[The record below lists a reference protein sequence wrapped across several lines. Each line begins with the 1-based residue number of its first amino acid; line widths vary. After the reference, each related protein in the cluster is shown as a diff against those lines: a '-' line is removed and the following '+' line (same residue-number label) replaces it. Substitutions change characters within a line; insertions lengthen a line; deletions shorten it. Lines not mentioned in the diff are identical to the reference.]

1 MPAYKLFAPQ
11 RQILSKNFKDYP
23 TFAPSLTKPFTI
35 LGFWGRYRDT
45 GLYPGVM
52 AGVTAGRGRFFLFL
66 ITVGPRKKKII
77 IAGRRSMLL
86 GKDATASRPCGS
98 TTEAEVGEG
107 LVGVSMVG
115 EERAQ
120 IHAKDK
126 TSTQRG
132 GDVEAGHFQYVGGS
146 GGTGKSTWLIKAIQ
160 TVIDIKGVKNVQY
173 SMPQVS
179 DERCK
184 QRWRRRK
191 VLIVDEVS
199 MLGLDTLY

>member
-1 MPAYKLFAPQ
+1 MRPQAGPVAQ
-11 RQILSKNFKDYP
+11 RQKQKS
-23 TFAPSLTKPFTI
+23 
-35 LGFWGRYRDT
+35 
-45 GLYPGVM
+45 
-52 AGVTAGRGRFFLFL
+52 
-66 ITVGPRKKKII
+66 
-77 IAGRRSMLL
+77 
-86 GKDATASRPCGS
+86 
-98 TTEAEVGEG
+98 EG

-191 VLIVDEVS
+191 VLIVDEVG
-199 MLGLDTLY
+199 MLGSARSMSGTSRMIGRCKGTGGNWWLSDSGKSSVEDYVTIFMLQKRYNTCPPGCHHEQIHAH